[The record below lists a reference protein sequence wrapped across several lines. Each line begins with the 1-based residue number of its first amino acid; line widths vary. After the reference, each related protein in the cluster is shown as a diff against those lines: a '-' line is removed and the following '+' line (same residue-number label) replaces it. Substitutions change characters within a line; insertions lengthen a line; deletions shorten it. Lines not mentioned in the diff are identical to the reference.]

1 MENLTQ
7 NVQESVDGWCEGVCD
22 IHHQMRLK
30 CVANVMINL
39 LETHCFAH
47 ISFMITPIPLVS
59 FGCYVFDIPLFT
71 PALQLTARCVAAE
84 LFLKY
89 CLFWNTWF
97 SLLSGTYHNLC
108 CYLD

>member
-1 MENLTQ
+1 MQNWTQ
-7 NVQESVDGWCEGVCD
+7 NVQESVDGWCELVGVCD
-22 IHHQMRLK
+22 IHHRMCLK
-30 CVANVMINL
+30 CVANVINL

-47 ISFMITPIPLVS
+47 ISFMTTPI
-59 FGCYVFDIPLFT
+59 
-71 PALQLTARCVAAE
+71 VAAE

-108 CYLD
+108 CYLDRLYCN